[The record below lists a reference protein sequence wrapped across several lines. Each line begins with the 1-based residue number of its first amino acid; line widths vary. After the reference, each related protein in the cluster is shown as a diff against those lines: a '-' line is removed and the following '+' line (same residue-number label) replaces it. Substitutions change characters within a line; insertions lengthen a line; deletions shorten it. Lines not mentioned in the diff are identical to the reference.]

1 MLFTIPNMFVAVEP
15 KPNEAPIII
24 TQIPNEIWNLL
35 QLTENVYYSFAHSPK
50 KQFSQ
55 HRPCE
60 HRKYIHIMGNKC
72 ELGFRHKFDAI
83 THMSDLAKKEITW
96 QEISPL
102 WDVLHAN

>member
-15 KPNEAPIII
+15 KPNEVPIIV

-55 HRPCE
+55 HRPHE
-60 HRKYIHIMGNKC
+60 NRKYIHIMGNKC
-72 ELGFRHKFDAI
+72 ELGFRHKFDALY
-83 THMSDLAKKEITW
+83 HSHEWPGQKRNHLARDFSALRCSTC
-96 QEISPL
+96 
-102 WDVLHAN
+102 